1 MFGSKIK
8 SGNNRDLNK
17 NYSAIVKKSE
27 YALIKKHG
35 EL

>member
-1 MFGSKIK
+1 MFGSNIK

-17 NYSAIVKKSE
+17 NYSVIVKKSE
-27 YALIKKHG
+27 DALIKKHR

>member
-1 MFGSKIK
+1 MFGSIIK

-17 NYSAIVKKSE
+17 NYSVNVKKRE
-27 YALIKKHG
+27 DVLIKKHG